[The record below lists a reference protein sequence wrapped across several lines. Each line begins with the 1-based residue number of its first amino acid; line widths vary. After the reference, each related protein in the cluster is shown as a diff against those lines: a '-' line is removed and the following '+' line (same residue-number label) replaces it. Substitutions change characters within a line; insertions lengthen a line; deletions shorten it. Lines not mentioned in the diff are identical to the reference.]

1 MRTTYTGLVGLALLL
16 AAGHANAASPGKP
29 GSTFKDCKDCP
40 EMVVIPAGKF
50 MMGSDVKTEMKDGNR
65 SEGPIREITFK
76 NAFALAKYE
85 VTYAEFAAFVEAT
98 DYHPSGFCGT
108 SNGTDVP
115 LTFRGPINGLKP
127 IPKQPVTCVSWEDGV
142 AYAAWLSGK
151 TGKKYRLPTEA
162 EWEYSAK
169 ANAKTKW
176 PWGDDETQG
185 CLYENL
191 FDIDGKANPNPP
203 DGKPLN
209 YAPVNCKDGQ
219 AMLSPVGIYKPN
231 PFGLYDMLG
240 NAWEW
245 VQDCAINPYPAQ
257 PTDGSAVELTTGNCE
272 KRSVRG
278 ASWYTRM
285 DRHRPAFR
293 GADPEN
299 TASHQFGFRLART
312 L

>member
-1 MRTTYTGLVGLALLL
+1 MRTTYIGLIGLALVL

-40 EMVVIPAGKF
+40 EMVVIPAGTF

-85 VTYAEFAAFVEAT
+85 VTYAEFAAFVDAT
-98 DYHPSGFCGT
+98 GYTPASFCGT
-108 SNGTDVP
+108 SNGTDVH

-127 IPKQPVTCVSWEDGV
+127 EPKQPVTCVSWEDGV
-142 AYAAWLSGK
+142 AYAAWMSGK

-162 EWEYSAK
+162 EWEYAAK

-176 PWGDDETQG
+176 PWGDDEAQG
-185 CLYENL
+185 CQYENL

-209 YAPVNCKDGQ
+209 YPPVNCKDGY
-219 AMLSPVGIYKPN
+219 AMLSPVGKFKPN

-257 PTDGSAVELTTGNCE
+257 PTDGSAVERMDGECQ

-285 DRHRPAFR
+285 DRHRPSFR
-293 GADPEN
+293 GADAEN